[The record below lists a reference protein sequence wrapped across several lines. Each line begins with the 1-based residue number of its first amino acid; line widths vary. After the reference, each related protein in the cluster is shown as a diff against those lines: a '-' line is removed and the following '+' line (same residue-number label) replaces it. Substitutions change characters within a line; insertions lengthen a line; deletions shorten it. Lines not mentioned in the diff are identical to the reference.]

1 MKKYIILT
9 PEGQTIAP
17 NADYEIDNLQV
28 MGIVENVNNKNE
40 AIIKL
45 LKENTWIIDAQF
57 NVAEFIVYELL

>member
-28 MGIVENVNNKNE
+28 MGIVEDVNNKNE